1 MTPPEWPLLT
11 AVRDAGTDDSVFQWL
26 LLAGPFVIGL
36 IVLVGR
42 SPVTV
47 AIAGGYLAV
56 LVANTLR
63 NGV

>member
-1 MTPPEWPLLT
+1 V
-11 AVRDAGTDDSVFQWL
+11 VRDAGTDDPVFQWL

-42 SPVTV
+42 SPLTT
-47 AIAGGYLAV
+47 AIAGGYLAM
-56 LVANTLR
+56 LITNTLR

>member
-1 MTPPEWPLLT
+1 MAQPEWPLLT
-11 AVRDAGTDDSVFQWL
+11 AVRDAGTDDPVFQWL

-42 SPVTV
+42 SPLTT
-47 AIAGGYLAV
+47 AIAGGYLAM
-56 LVANTLR
+56 LITNTLR